1 MKKKIIWWVLITF
14 WCGFIFFQS
23 HQPDYISSMESNI
36 IVDILNKLL
45 APLGGVKDVS
55 FTSFVVR
62 KCAHFIEYFILGI
75 LLFMGFKD
83 INRLKQTFS
92 ISLLLGVIYAATDEI
107 HQYFIPG
114 RAMSIKD
121 VFIDSLGVL
130 TGLCLLVFT
139 AKGKTR
145 V

>member
-1 MKKKIIWWVLITF
+1 
-14 WCGFIFFQS
+14 
-23 HQPDYISSMESNI
+23 MESNI

-83 INRLKQTFS
+83 INRLKQTFG